1 MHDDQQVHWNTNNNS
16 DGEKVFFYFF
26 LQACD
31 KWTIFLLLVSA
42 GFAFAIDITEHGL
55 EDGWHDG
62 VAILVAVVL
71 LVAFPS
77 VGNFHHERKRVK
89 KMLKNIRK
97 LEVNVVR
104 SGKRRWIAI
113 SDVVVGD
120 VVHLKKDDRI
130 PADGLFVQGENLVV
144 DEVFNS
150 KIDSEQNPFLVSGSK
165 VVEGRCTMLV
175 TPVADDNNT
184 AKSSHY
190 PNKKTLLQARIAEP
204 NGYNEMFALCVTLL
218 IALVLL
224 IRLLCGK
231 HNNSNDLP
239 ELKGNVS
246 VGMMMKIVEKISLKS
261 QGKIW
266 ILTSALSAMVIGI
279 QHGMPFVITVSLNCW
294 NKKVQ
299 RYGAEPRNLSA
310 CGTMGHVT
318 VICIDATGG
327 LMCNQVE
334 VNKFFVGEKDI
345 SNGAVDS
352 ETSQVVVEALHQG
365 VFGVSVLVPEITVPT
380 INSLISVLESKWGP
394 NMNVLDQSFDILDQH
409 TKLSSIKKASGVLM
423 RRKGNDEKIH
433 HLHWFG
439 DASTILEMCSHYYD
453 CRGQTHA
460 MESKKRKFEQI
471 IKDMEYGGLGP
482 IAFAYK
488 QIEDQEV
495 VEEGLNLLA
504 LVGVEEITSVVNNF
518 VSAGVGVKLISEDE
532 LSAVTPIAFEIEIF
546 DPAGSNHVA
555 HKAEEIRELI
565 SSGRMEKLDLV
576 TVIGSC
582 LPEDKL
588 WIIQQLQKEGHIV
601 AFFGGLT
608 TRDTLPLKEA
618 DVGITAQRRS
628 TELAREISDIT
639 VKYFGSLSHILKFG
653 RCSYHNI
660 QKFIQLQLTTCIS
673 GFTIAL
679 VTTMVSGASR
689 ITGFEMFWV
698 HLVMYLVGSPV
709 LLMELKTQEALLTQK
724 PAKGSLLTKAIW
736 GNIAAQVIYQVSVL
750 LVFQFKGFSTIVDVP
765 KTMIFNMFCLCQIF
779 NQFNAMDIV
788 KKDVLKVVV
797 RSYWFLVTLAAVM
810 TMQVLV
816 IEYSGVVTN
825 FVRLNAVQWASCYIV
840 AALPLAL
847 KSLGDSFKTWYSLVS
862 RSADHSNDGFS
873 NRMPRPYVSHFGVPF
888 FMLLFPALPGLF
900 AIVNLYENLPVA
912 CR

>member
-1 MHDDQQVHWNTNNNS
+1 MGGMTGLLFS
-16 DGEKVFFYFF
+16 FPFF
-26 LQACD
+26 
-31 KWTIFLLLVSA
+31 
-42 GFAFAIDITEHGL
+42 
-55 EDGWHDG
+55 
-62 VAILVAVVL
+62 L

-104 SGKRRWIAI
+104 SGNPQQIAI
-113 SDVVVGD
+113 SDVVEGD
-120 VVHLKKDDRI
+120 VVHLKKYDRI

-150 KIDSEQNPFLVSGSK
+150 KIDRYQNPFLVSGSK
-165 VVEGRCTMLV
+165 VVDGHCTMLV
-175 TPVADDNNT
+175 TPVAVDNNT
-184 AKSSHY
+184 AMSSHY
-190 PNKKTLLQARIAEP
+190 PNEKTLLQARIEEP
-204 NGYNEMFALCVTLL
+204 SGYNEMFALCVTLL

-231 HNNSNDLP
+231 HNNSKDLP

-279 QHGMPFVITVSLNCW
+279 QHGMPLVIAVSLNYW
-294 NKKVQ
+294 KKKVQ

-318 VICIDATGG
+318 VICIDATGR
-327 LMCNQVE
+327 LMCNHVE

-365 VFGVSVLVPEITVPT
+365 IFGVSVLVPEITVIPT
-380 INSLISVLESKWGP
+380 INSLISLLESNWGP
-394 NMNVLDQSFDILDQH
+394 NMEVLDQSFDILGS

-423 RRKGNDEKIH
+423 RRKGNDEKMH

-439 DASTILEMCSHYYD
+439 DASTILKMCSHYYD

-471 IKDMEYGGLGP
+471 IKDMEDGGLGP

-488 QIEDQEV
+488 QIEDQKV

-504 LVGVEEITSVVNNF
+504 LVGLEYHLCREEITSVVKNL
-518 VSAGVGVKLISEDE
+518 VCAGVGVKLISEDE

-555 HKAEEIRELI
+555 LKAEEIRELI
-565 SSGRMEKLDLV
+565 SSGRMEKLDLS

-588 WIIQQLQKEGHIV
+588 WIIQQLQKDGHIV

-618 DVGITAQRRS
+618 DVGITARRRS
-628 TELAREISDIT
+628 TELARESSDIT
-639 VKYFGSLSHILKFG
+639 VKYFGSLSRILKFG

-698 HLVMYLVGSPV
+698 NLVMYSPV
-709 LLMELKTQEALLTQK
+709 LLMELKTQK
-724 PAKGSLLTKAIW
+724 PAKGSLLTKAMW
-736 GNIAAQVIYQVSVL
+736 GNIGVQVIYQVSVL
-750 LVFQFKGFSTIVDVP
+750 LIFQFKGLGTIDDVR

>member
-1 MHDDQQVHWNTNNNS
+1 M
-16 DGEKVFFYFF
+16 
-26 LQACD
+26 
-31 KWTIFLLLVSA
+31 
-42 GFAFAIDITEHGL
+42 
-55 EDGWHDG
+55 
-62 VAILVAVVL
+62 
-71 LVAFPS
+71 
-77 VGNFHHERKRVK
+77 
-89 KMLKNIRK
+89 
-97 LEVNVVR
+97 
-104 SGKRRWIAI
+104 
-113 SDVVVGD
+113 
-120 VVHLKKDDRI
+120 
-130 PADGLFVQGENLVV
+130 
-144 DEVFNS
+144 
-150 KIDSEQNPFLVSGSK
+150 
-165 VVEGRCTMLV
+165 
-175 TPVADDNNT
+175 
-184 AKSSHY
+184 SSHY
-190 PNKKTLLQARIAEP
+190 PDEKTLLQARIAEP

-231 HNNSNDLP
+231 HNSSKDSP

-246 VGMMMKIVEKISLKS
+246 VGMMMKIFEKISLKS

-279 QHGMPFVITVSLNCW
+279 QHGMPVVITVSLNCW

-318 VICIDATGG
+318 DICIDATGW

-334 VNKFFVGEKDI
+334 VNKFFLGEKDI
-345 SNGAVDS
+345 GNGAVDS

-365 VFGVSVLVPEITVPT
+365 L
-380 INSLISVLESKWGP
+380 
-394 NMNVLDQSFDILDQH
+394 
-409 TKLSSIKKASGVLM
+409 
-423 RRKGNDEKIH
+423 
-433 HLHWFG
+433 
-439 DASTILEMCSHYYD
+439 
-453 CRGQTHA
+453 
-460 MESKKRKFEQI
+460 
-471 IKDMEYGGLGP
+471 
-482 IAFAYK
+482 
-488 QIEDQEV
+488 
-495 VEEGLNLLA
+495 
-504 LVGVEEITSVVNNF
+504 EEITSVVKNLI
-518 VSAGVGVKLISEDE
+518 SAGVGVKLISEDD

-555 HKAEEIRELI
+555 LKAEEIREMI

-576 TVIGSC
+576 TVVGSC

-618 DVGITAQRRS
+618 DVGITARRRS
-628 TELAREISDIT
+628 TELARESSDIS

-660 QKFIQLQLTTCIS
+660 QKFIQLQLTACIS

-679 VTTMVSGASR
+679 VTTMVSGASP
-689 ITGFEMFWV
+689 ITGIEMFWV
-698 HLVMYLVGSPV
+698 NWVMYLMGSPV
-709 LLMELKTQEALLTQK
+709 LLMELKTQK
-724 PAKGSLLTKAIW
+724 PAKGSLLTKAMW

-750 LVFQFKGFSTIVDVP
+750 LIFQFKGFGTIDDVQ

-816 IEYSGVVTN
+816 IEYSGVVTS
-825 FVRLNAVQWASCYIV
+825 FVRLNAVQWASCCIV
-840 AALPLAL
+840 AALPLAI
-847 KSLGDSFKTWYSLVS
+847 KSLGDIFNTWYSLVS

-888 FMLLFPALPGLF
+888 FMFLFPALPGLF
-900 AIVNLYENLPVA
+900 AIVNQYENLPEA

>member
-1 MHDDQQVHWNTNNNS
+1 VHWNTNNNS
-16 DGEKVFFYFF
+16 DGENGFFYFF
-26 LQACD
+26 LQACG

-42 GFAFAIDITEHGL
+42 GFAFAIDITGHGL
-55 EDGWHDG
+55 KDGWYDG
-62 VAILVAVVL
+62 VAILVAVFL

-104 SGKRRWIAI
+104 SGNPRRIAI
-113 SDVVVGD
+113 SDVVEGD

-130 PADGLFVQGENLVV
+130 PADGLFVKGENLVV

-150 KIDSEQNPFLVSGSK
+150 KIDRDQNPFLVSGSK
-165 VVEGRCTMLV
+165 VVDGHCTMLV
-175 TPVADDNNT
+175 TPDAVDNNT
-184 AKSSHY
+184 AMSSHY
-190 PNKKTLLQARIAEP
+190 PDEKTLLQARIAEP

-231 HNNSNDLP
+231 HNSSKDSP

-246 VGMMMKIVEKISLKS
+246 VGMMMKIFEKISLKS

-279 QHGMPFVITVSLNCW
+279 QHGMPVVITVSLNCW

-318 VICIDATGG
+318 DICIDATGW

-334 VNKFFVGEKDI
+334 VNKFFLGEKDI
-345 SNGAVDS
+345 GNGAVDS

-365 VFGVSVLVPEITVPT
+365 L
-380 INSLISVLESKWGP
+380 
-394 NMNVLDQSFDILDQH
+394 
-409 TKLSSIKKASGVLM
+409 
-423 RRKGNDEKIH
+423 
-433 HLHWFG
+433 
-439 DASTILEMCSHYYD
+439 
-453 CRGQTHA
+453 
-460 MESKKRKFEQI
+460 
-471 IKDMEYGGLGP
+471 
-482 IAFAYK
+482 
-488 QIEDQEV
+488 
-495 VEEGLNLLA
+495 
-504 LVGVEEITSVVNNF
+504 EEITSVVKNLI
-518 VSAGVGVKLISEDE
+518 SAGVGVKLISEDD

-555 HKAEEIRELI
+555 LKAEEIREMI

-576 TVIGSC
+576 TVVGSC

-618 DVGITAQRRS
+618 DVGITARRRS
-628 TELAREISDIT
+628 TELARESSDIT

-660 QKFIQLQLTTCIS
+660 QKFIQLQLTACIS

-679 VTTMVSGASR
+679 VTTMVSGASP
-689 ITGFEMFWV
+689 ITGIEMFWV
-698 HLVMYLVGSPV
+698 NWVMYLMGSPV
-709 LLMELKTQEALLTQK
+709 LLMELKTQK
-724 PAKGSLLTKAIW
+724 PAKGSLLTKAMW

-750 LVFQFKGFSTIVDVP
+750 LIFQFKGFGTIDDVQ

-816 IEYSGVVTN
+816 IEYSGVVTS
-825 FVRLNAVQWASCYIV
+825 FVRLNAVQWASCCIV

-847 KSLGDSFKTWYSLVS
+847 KSLGEFFNTWYSLVS

-888 FMLLFPALPGLF
+888 FMFLFPALPGLF
-900 AIVNLYENLPVA
+900 AIVNQYENLPEA

>member
-1 MHDDQQVHWNTNNNS
+1 MDDDQQVHWNTNNNS
-16 DGEKVFFYFF
+16 DGEKGFFYFF
-26 LQACD
+26 LQACG

-42 GFAFAIDITEHGL
+42 GFAFAIDIITEHGL

-77 VGNFHHERKRVK
+77 VGNFHRERKRVK

-144 DEVFNS
+144 DEFFNS
-150 KIDSEQNPFLVSGSK
+150 KIDSDQNPFLVSGSK
-165 VVEGRCTMLV
+165 VVDGYCTMLV
-175 TPVADDNNT
+175 TPVAADNNT
-184 AKSSHY
+184 AMSSHY
-190 PNKKTLLQARIAEP
+190 PNEKTLLQARIEEP
-204 NGYNEMFALCVTLL
+204 SGYNEMFALCVTLL

-224 IRLLCGK
+224 IRLLCEK
-231 HNNSNDLP
+231 HNNSKDLP

-279 QHGMPFVITVSLNCW
+279 QHGMPVVITVSLYCW

-318 VICIDATGG
+318 VICIDGTGS
-327 LMCNQVE
+327 LMCN
-334 VNKFFVGEKDI
+334 KFLVGEKDI
-345 SNGAVDS
+345 GNGALDS

-365 VFGVSVLVPEITVPT
+365 IGVSARVPEITVIPT
-380 INSLISVLESKWGP
+380 INSLVSLLESKWGP
-394 NMNVLDQSFDILDQH
+394 NKEVLDQNFDFIDQY
-409 TKLSSIKKASGVLM
+409 TKFSSIGKASGVLM

-439 DASTILEMCSHYYD
+439 DPSTMLKMCSHYYD

-460 MESKKRKFEQI
+460 MRGKKRKFEQI
-471 IKDMEYGGLGP
+471 IKDMKDGGFGS

-488 QIEDQEV
+488 QIEDRKV

-504 LVGVEEITSVVNNF
+504 LVAVEDVTTAVKNF
-518 VSAGVGVKLISEDE
+518 ISAGVRVMLFSGDE
-532 LSAVTPIAFEIEIF
+532 LSAFGREIF
-546 DPAGSNHVA
+546 DLAGSNHVA
-555 HKAEEIRELI
+555 LKAEEIRELI
-565 SSGRMEKLDLV
+565 SSKRMEKLDVV
-576 TVIGSC
+576 TVRSC

-588 WIIQQLQKEGHIV
+588 CIIQQLQKEGHIV

-608 TRDTLPLKEA
+608 TRDTLSLKEA
-618 DVGITAQRRS
+618 DVGITARRRS
-628 TELAREISDIT
+628 TELARESSDIS

-660 QKFIQLQLTTCIS
+660 QTFIQLQLTACIS

-679 VTTMVSGASR
+679 VTTMISGASP
-689 ITGFEMFWV
+689 ITGLEMFWV
-698 HLVMYLVGSPV
+698 NWVMYLMGIPL

>member
-1 MHDDQQVHWNTNNNS
+1 MDDDQQVHWNTNNNS
-16 DGEKVFFYFF
+16 DGEKGRFYFF
-26 LQACD
+26 LQACG

-42 GFAFAIDITEHGL
+42 GFAFAIDITGHGL

-89 KMLKNIRK
+89 MLNNIRK
-97 LEVNVVR
+97 LEVKVVR

-130 PADGLFVQGENLVV
+130 PADGLFVKGENLVV

-150 KIDSEQNPFLVSGSK
+150 KIDRDQNPFLVSGSK
-165 VVEGRCTMLV
+165 VVDGHCTMLV
-175 TPVADDNNT
+175 TPVAVDNNT
-184 AKSSHY
+184 AMSSHY
-190 PNKKTLLQARIAEP
+190 PNEKTLLQARIEEP
-204 NGYNEMFALCVTLL
+204 SGYNEMFALCVTLL

-231 HNNSNDLP
+231 HNGSKDLP

-246 VGMMMKIVEKISLKS
+246 VGMMMKIFEKISLKS

-279 QHGMPFVITVSLNCW
+279 QHGMPVVITVSLNCW

-310 CGTMGHVT
+310 CGTMGLVT

-327 LMCNQVE
+327 LMCN
-334 VNKFFVGEKDI
+334 KFFVGEKDI
-345 SNGAVDS
+345 GNGAVDS

-365 VFGVSVLVPEITVPT
+365 IGLSALVPEITVIPT
-380 INSLISVLESKWGP
+380 INSLISLLESKWGP
-394 NMNVLDQSFDILDQH
+394 NMEVLDHSFDILEH

-439 DASTILEMCSHYYD
+439 DASTILKMCSHYYD

-460 MESKKRKFEQI
+460 MEGKKRKFEQI
-471 IKDMEYGGLGP
+471 IKDMEDGGLGVGP

-488 QIEDQEV
+488 QIEDKKV

-504 LVGVEEITSVVNNF
+504 LVGVEEITSVVKNL

-555 HKAEEIRELI
+555 LKAEEIRELI

-618 DVGITAQRRS
+618 DVGITGRRRS
-628 TELAREISDIT
+628 TELARESSDIA

-653 RCSYHNI
+653 RCSYDNI
-660 QKFIQLQLTTCIS
+660 QKFVQLQLTPCIS

-679 VTTMVSGASR
+679 VTTMVSGASP
-689 ITGFEMFWV
+689 ITGLEMFWV
-698 HLVMYLVGSPV
+698 NWVMYLMGIPL
-709 LLMELKTQEALLTQK
+709 LLMELKTQEVLLTQK

-736 GNIAAQVIYQVSVL
+736 GNVGVQVIYQVSVL
-750 LVFQFKGFSTIVDVP
+750 LIFQFKGFGTIDDVR

-810 TMQVLV
+810 TMQVVV
-816 IEYSGVVTN
+816 IEYSGVVTS
-825 FVRLNAVQWASCYIV
+825 FVRLNAVQWASCCIV

-847 KSLGDSFKTWYSLVS
+847 KSLGDIFKTWYSLVL

-888 FMLLFPALPGLF
+888 FMFLFHVLPGLF
-900 AIVNLYENLPVA
+900 ATVNQYENLPVA